1 MVAPPCKTH
10 LLCKFKSRSKNRIQ
24 CTWKRVIPADRNRW
38 LSLYGPSASQVSGDS
53 QGTENQQK
61 HRQKHRTYTSQMTR
75 DSQDTQNQK
84 ELGKKKKKCH
94 TSLGHPPV
102 NHPETSLPN
111 FDFFVFFVFCL
122 VFPSFFWFVW
132 PVGPFWWFRLVCMR
146 E

>member
-84 ELGKKKKKCH
+84 KLGKPKKTKK
-94 TSLGHPPV
+94 TKFA
-102 NHPETSLPN
+102 T
-111 FDFFVFFVFCL
+111 L
-122 VFPSFFWFVW
+122 V
-132 PVGPFWWFRLVCMR
+132 
-146 E
+146 